1 MDYLRGKICESINV
15 HKLVKGEI
23 QVENY
28 KRKHKF
34 FVKARQIF
42 TYNKFITTTLT
53 LVTEISLKYQNSV
66 RKRYT

>member
-34 FVKARQIF
+34 FVKG
-42 TYNKFITTTLT
+42 TTD
-53 LVTEISLKYQNSV
+53 INI
-66 RKRYT
+66 